1 MSELTSTAV
10 HQRFPKYFQTCA
22 WAIPVMVIGQFSMI
36 ALAPVL
42 VVLVAALADKRISPL
57 RLWSLGLTI
66 AYLVPLVVMKLRT
79 DPAQSLSKDMH
90 PALLV
95 LIIVAAAALL
105 VRMYVRRSGPST
117 HMS

>member
-1 MSELTSTAV
+1 MNEIAV
-10 HQRFPKYFQTCA
+10 QQRFPKYFQICA

-42 VVLVAALADKRISPL
+42 VVLVAALADKRIRPL
-57 RLWSLGLTI
+57 RPWTLGLAI
-66 AYLVPLVVMKLRT
+66 AYFIPLAIMKLRT

-95 LIIVAAAALL
+95 LIAVAAAALL
-105 VRMYVRRSGPST
+105 VRMYVRRSRPN
-117 HMS
+117 MQ